1 MLRNYLKIAIRNL
14 WKNKTFSFINIAGLA
29 IGLGCFLLI
38 ALYVLDELSFDK
50 YNANADRIYRI
61 NSDIRFGGA
70 DLHMPVTSDMMGQI
84 LRKDYPQVEQY
95 TRLYTFNGDKLIKKE
110 NEYINEEH
118 VAHADS
124 TFFDV
129 FTFPAVEGDTRTAL
143 NEPNTVVITE
153 SMAKKYFSSVH
164 ALGKNIEVKDERS
177 PLYKVTAVIK
187 DMPENSHFH
196 FDFLFSMKNV
206 NYNWGQLTSHNFYT
220 YIRLKQ
226 GTDPKAFEKNFDQY
240 IDKYV
245 LPEAKQFMNISSME
259 EFKKA
264 GNSLVYSL
272 IPLTQIHLHSN
283 RQFELSPGGNIQYV
297 YIFSAVALFILI
309 IACINFMNLTTAR
322 SANRA
327 REVGI
332 RKVLGTEKRQL
343 VKQFLFE
350 STMMVIIA
358 LLIAIPAVWLVLPL
372 FNDMAAK
379 QMAATSLFSPYI
391 LPLLIALPF
400 LVGLMAGSYPA
411 FFLSAFRPIEVLK
424 GKLKLGAKSGILRS
438 VLVVAQFWMSIV
450 IIIGTIVVYRQLHY
464 IQTRN
469 LGFNKDE
476 VLIVNGVGAL
486 NNNMVPFKNDVL
498 QLPGVSS
505 GTLSGY
511 LPVTNSYRSDN
522 TWSTEAVMTTKT
534 GFDMQ
539 NWQVDYDYV
548 KTMGMQI
555 IKGRNFSKDF
565 GADSSAIII
574 NETTANIIGFK
585 DPIGKQLFRAVDQ
598 QGRIGSFTIIGV
610 VKNFNFETLHQE
622 VGPLAFELGTGGGL
636 ASFKVNTSN
645 INQLIA
651 QVREKWKSVA
661 PSLPF
666 SYRFL
671 DDSFNEMY
679 RNEQRVG
686 KIALVFSALAIFIAC
701 LGLFGLATFIA
712 EQRTKEIGIRKV
724 LGASVQ
730 GIVQMLSK
738 DFMKLVAVSFVIA
751 APTAL
756 YFMNKW
762 LQDFAYRVTIS
773 WWIFVVAGLA
783 ALFIALITVSFQAIR
798 AAITNPVKSLR
809 TE

>member
-1 MLRNYLKIAIRNL
+1 MIRNYLKIAIRNL

-29 IGLGCFLLI
+29 IGLTCFLLI
-38 ALYVLDELSFDK
+38 ALYVLDELCFDK
-50 YNANADRIYRI
+50 YNANADRTYRI

-70 DLHMPVTSDMMGQI
+70 DLHMPVTSDMMGQ
-84 LRKDYPQVEQY
+84 LLKKDYPQVEQY
-95 TRLYTFNGDKLIKKE
+95 TRLYTFNGDKLIKKG
-110 NEYINEEH
+110 NDYINEEH
-118 VAHADS
+118 VGHADS

-129 FTFPAVEGDTRTAL
+129 FTLPAIEGDTRTAL

-153 SMAKKYFSSVH
+153 SMAKKYFSSTQ
-164 ALGKNIEVKDERS
+164 ALGKNLEVKDEKN
-177 PLYKVTAVIK
+177 PLYKVTAVIR
-187 DMPENSHFH
+187 DIPENSHFH

-206 NYNWGQLTSHNFYT
+206 DYNWGQLTSHNFYT
-220 YIRLKQ
+220 YIRLKK
-226 GTDPKAFEKNFDQY
+226 GTDYKAFEKNFDQY

-245 LPEAKQFMNISSME
+245 LPEAKQFMNINSME

-264 GNSLVYSL
+264 GNSLVYTL
-272 IPLTQIHLHSN
+272 MPLTQIHLHSN

-350 STMMVIIA
+350 STTMVIVA

-379 QMAATSLFSPYI
+379 KMTTGSLFTPYI

-400 LVGLMAGSYPA
+400 VVGLMAGSYPA

-424 GKLKLGAKSGILRS
+424 GKLKLGAKSGMLRS
-438 VLVVAQFWMSIV
+438 VLVVFQFWASI
-450 IIIGTIVVYRQLHY
+450 ILIIGTVVVYRQLHY
-464 IQTRN
+464 IQTKN
-469 LGFNKDE
+469 LGFNKDQ

-511 LPVTNSYRSDN
+511 LPVSNSYRSDN
-522 TWSTEAVMTTKT
+522 TWSTEAVMTTKN

-539 NWQVDYDYV
+539 NWQIDYDYI

-555 IKGRNFSKDF
+555 IKGRNFSREF
-565 GADSSAIII
+565 GSDSNAIII
-574 NETTANIIGFK
+574 NETTAKIIGYS
-585 DPIGKQLFRAVDQ
+585 DPIGKQLFKSVDQ
-598 QGRIGSFTIIGV
+598 QGHIGAFSIIGV
-610 VKNFNFETLHQE
+610 VKNFNFETLHHD
-622 VGPLAFELGTGGGL
+622 VGPLAFLLGTGGGL
-636 ASFKVNTSN
+636 ASFKVGTGN
-645 INQLIA
+645 INQTIA
-651 QVREKWKSVA
+651 QIQSKWKSMA
-661 PSLPF
+661 PGLPF

-671 DDSFNEMY
+671 NESFDEMY

-686 KIALVFSALAIFIAC
+686 KIALVFSVLAIFIAC

-738 DFMKLVAVSFVIA
+738 DFMKLVAISFVIA
-751 APTAL
+751 APMAW
-756 YFMNKW
+756 YFMHKW
-762 LQDFAYRVTIS
+762 LQDFAYRITIS
-773 WWIFVVAGLA
+773 WWIFVAAGLA
-783 ALFIALITVSFQAIR
+783 ALLIALVTVSFQAIR